1 MQLLQITRLMTRGA
15 ACGLAVAFALH
26 AFSTIAV
33 ASEPPTVVP
42 EIDGGTV
49 SAGLA
54 LLSAGV
60 LVLRARFRS
69 K

>member
-1 MQLLQITRLMTRGA
+1 MQSLQIARLMTRGA
-15 ACGLAVAFALH
+15 ACGLALMFALH

-33 ASEPPTVVP
+33 AGAPTTVP

-60 LVLRARFRS
+60 LMLRARFGS